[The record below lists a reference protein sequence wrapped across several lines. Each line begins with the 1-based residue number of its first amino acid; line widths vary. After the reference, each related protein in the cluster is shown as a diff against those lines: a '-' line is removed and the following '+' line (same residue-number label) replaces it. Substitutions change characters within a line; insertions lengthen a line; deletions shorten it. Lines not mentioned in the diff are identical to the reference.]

1 MVRLIERNRLC
12 AVMTEETPIGIFDSG
27 VGGLSIARCIRNT
40 LQAESLIYIADQGF
54 SPYGT
59 KSKQEIEVRSNC
71 VIDFLI
77 DQGCKAIVVACN
89 TATVNSIDK
98 LRIKYDIPLVG
109 VEPGVKPAALNTKTG
124 VVGILATALTL
135 NSDSFKELKASY
147 SEQVNVEMEACP
159 DLVDLVEEGSFS
171 SAEALKQIE
180 NYVVPLLDK
189 GADHIVLGCTH
200 FSFLIPL
207 IEKIV
212 KDKAVIVDTAM
223 PVAIELKRRLLMM
236 NLLNQAATPGG
247 VEFWSSEVSEK
258 TSERIST
265 LWGQKVKVSKFY
277 D

>member
-1 MVRLIERNRLC
+1 
-12 AVMTEETPIGIFDSG
+12 MTEETPIGIFDSG

-159 DLVDLVEEGSFS
+159 DLVELVEEGSFS

-223 PVAIELKRRLLMM
+223 PVAIELKRRLLMV